1 MGREI
6 GRASQGVSHSTISW
20 DIRRYTGLHSAAHK
34 ETEKGRQMMLARW
47 QFQAR
52 FGHKNEAIALLKEW
66 NEQIGAQT
74 DIDVSKS
81 RILTGSV
88 GASEA
93 LVESEIEIAGLDE
106 LQKFFDKIASISM
119 HQDWGK
125 QMSEVVV
132 SGSTRWEVFRIV

>member
-1 MGREI
+1 
-6 GRASQGVSHSTISW
+6 
-20 DIRRYTGLHSAAHK
+20 
-34 ETEKGRQMMLARW
+34 MMLARW

-88 GASEA
+88 A
-93 LVESEIEIAGLDE
+93 
-106 LQKFFDKIASISM
+106 
-119 HQDWGK
+119 
-125 QMSEVVV
+125 
-132 SGSTRWEVFRIV
+132 SGSTRWEVFRVV

>member
-1 MGREI
+1 
-6 GRASQGVSHSTISW
+6 
-20 DIRRYTGLHSAAHK
+20 
-34 ETEKGRQMMLARW
+34 MMLARW

-52 FGHKNEAIALLKEW
+52 FGHKTEAISLLKQW

-74 DIDVSKS
+74 DMDVSRS
-81 RILTGSV
+81 RLLTGSV

-93 LVESEIEIAGLDE
+93 LVEMEIEIEGLDD

-125 QMSEVVV
+125 QMSDVVV
-132 SGSTRWEVFRIV
+132 SGSTRWEVFRIVG